1 MKRPDLL
8 VRQTTSIVISKFP
21 STPSTRERR
30 AMHAYLT
37 LMHKLFKVGPEP
49 NTKSRDHLTDWAQRN
64 FSLWKDADYAAT
76 SPSKWGPLFWSLM
89 LRCARLYTRKRRNKY
104 SDWLDSLIYL
114 LPCKNCARHYRR
126 MLESSL
132 GRWKRVRN
140 SDDLVE
146 YITWMQ
152 STVRRRLQ
160 GEEKKLS
167 PTSFKTKS
175 TWPAQRA
182 ISAMATRL
190 RTRQVTSQATSQ
202 ATRGRSLTQVTRGT
216 SPTISPT
223 HRNAIVNMVT
233 KDTNTSGSAVTN
245 MVASTRN
252 RNGSRLGGWYGGTSA
267 GVGANYARGYIGG
280 YMRGYR

>member
-49 NTKSRDHLTDWAQRN
+49 NTKSRNHLTDWAQRN

-190 RTRQVTSQATSQ
+190 RTRQVTSQAT
-202 ATRGRSLTQVTRGT
+202 RGRSRTQVTRGT

-252 RNGSRLGGWYGGTSA
+252 LNGSRLGGWYGGTSA